1 MLLLFVWFN
10 YTVICTYNMQLLVKD
25 YQVVQKVNIL
35 AEGFTA
41 IKGPSSSGKSSTLKA
56 LFAAL
61 NNRFSSGVVRNGE
74 SQAVVKLKWTP
85 SDELLTI
92 VRSVNGGSPKMQL
105 GDHMWSKLTRD
116 VPSEIE
122 AYNNLGFLQ
131 VGSSKFSLNFCTQ
144 FSKPLL
150 LEFSQKRVVE
160 ILSSSRAMQDYY
172 LAKDEISK
180 KKTLNK
186 GAFNEVES
194 IISQA
199 KVNCSLIRTQ
209 LQEKQ
214 KLYFQIEELYNK
226 YSALSEDFQKVL
238 DLSSQLNQLYK
249 SQVRI
254 KWVER
259 SLYAAQ
265 LQRKL
270 SVLQSFK
277 DNIKTIIFANKQLG
291 VIFQKDD
298 VLKSLQSVSSAG
310 ISIKSAL
317 SSCEDLFKE
326 LYLATVLS
334 TKQNVI
340 YSLVSAL
347 NKKLELNQALLKF
360 NLIKEIMA
368 SIDAKK
374 LEPCE
379 GRVSVLMNMKCS
391 SLKIHKLQEQEVL
404 LHELSNLIVS
414 LHTSQS
420 RIEVVSNIL
429 DNNLCPCCGQSI
441 HRI

>member
-1 MLLLFVWFN
+1 
-10 YTVICTYNMQLLVKD
+10 MQLLVKD

-74 SQAVVKLKWTP
+74 SAAIIKLKWTP
-85 SDELLTI
+85 EDKLLTVI
-92 VRSVNGGSPKMQL
+92 RSCTGGSPRMQL
-105 GDHMWSKLTRD
+105 GEQSWSKLTRD
-116 VPSEIE
+116 VPSEVE

-131 VGSSKFSLNFCTQ
+131 VGSSRFSLNFCTQ

-150 LEFSQKRVVE
+150 LEFSQKRVME
-160 ILSSSRAMQDYY
+160 ILSSSQAMQDYY
-172 LAKDEISK
+172 LAKDEVSK

-194 IISQA
+194 LISQA

-214 KLYFQIEELYNK
+214 KLYSKIEELYNR
-226 YSALSEDFQKVL
+226 YSTLSEDFKKVL
-238 DLSSQLNQLYK
+238 DLSSQLSFLHQG
-249 SQVRI
+249 QVRI

-259 SLYAAQ
+259 SLYASELERQ
-265 LQRKL
+265 F
-270 SVLQSFK
+270 SILQSFK
-277 DNIKTIIFANKQLG
+277 DSIKTIIFANKQLG
-291 VIFQKDD
+291 VISQKDY
-298 VLKSLQSVSSAG
+298 VLRSLQSVSSANN
-310 ISIKSAL
+310 SLKLAL
-317 SSCEDLFKE
+317 ASSEELFKE
-326 LYLATVLS
+326 LH
-334 TKQNVI
+334 
-340 YSLVSAL
+340 
-347 NKKLELNQALLKF
+347 
-360 NLIKEIMA
+360 LIKVNTSKVEVLTSFSRALYRKSDFNKALMMLDFIQEN
-368 SIDAKK
+368 SSSSDAQK
-374 LEPCE
+374 LQACKD
-379 GRVSVLMNMKCS
+379 RVSVIMKVKQF
-391 SLKIHKLQEQEVL
+391 SLKKQQCREQEVL
-404 LHELSNLIVS
+404 LHEVDNLIVS

-429 DNNLCPCCGQSI
+429 DNNLCPCCGQPI